1 MLPKVGKTLQIFN
14 QFLHY
19 VWNRWLV
26 LINKLFLWVGIA
38 SFWRGNV
45 ASIARYLP
53 NQALNFSFK
62 DSLREVFLSSPSSSS
77 SSSSSYD
84 HNTIAYL
91 KFVVGNLL
99 AGGFAGAGALTCTYP
114 LDLART
120 RLAADVG
127 KMI

>member
-1 MLPKVGKTLQIFN
+1 MVSN
-14 QFLHY
+14 E
-19 VWNRWLV
+19 
-26 LINKLFLWVGIA
+26 LIGIT

-45 ASIARYLP
+45 ASICRYFP

-62 DSLREVFLSSPSSSS
+62 DSLREVFLPSSTSAPSS
-77 SSSSSYD
+77 NESIVPYM
-84 HNTIAYL
+84 
-91 KFVVGNLL
+91 KFIIGNLL

-127 KMI
+127 MLTIHMNISIYIYHTYLIY

>member
-1 MLPKVGKTLQIFN
+1 M
-14 QFLHY
+14 
-19 VWNRWLV
+19 
-26 LINKLFLWVGIA
+26 
-38 SFWRGNV
+38 

-62 DSLREVFLSSPSSSS
+62 DSLRKVFLSSPSSSSS

-127 KMI
+127 KMIL